1 MHQHYQNKLTARTKI
16 YHKLNKRQR
25 LVRQQKASADKK
37 KNFDGIY
44 ILVLIYEINV
54 RNYRISSNKHP

>member
-37 KNFDGIY
+37 KYFDGTIFWY
-44 ILVLIYEINV
+44 
-54 RNYRISSNKHP
+54 